1 MNLMDDASQRTL
13 SLAGQAWLH
22 DADTRKV
29 VEALMKGGHNARFVG
44 GCVRDALLRLPVRD
58 IDIATPER
66 PKAVM
71 ALLRSAGIKA
81 LPTGLQHGTIT
92 AVTDSHH
99 YEITTLRVDVETDG
113 RRATVEFTEDWET
126 DAERRDFTINAL
138 YADIDGTVHDYVGG
152 LEDLKSGHVRFIGD
166 PYKRIEEDALRILR
180 FFRFHAWY
188 GKGDLDEAG
197 LTACWNQARRIKELS
212 GERLANELLLLL
224 GAPNPGK
231 VLKTM
236 VDVGILRDVLS
247 EAVQEG
253 VVRVERLSQ
262 LEAALQAVDPLR
274 RLAAVVDTDS
284 PGMDE
289 LTRRLRMSNADRKRL
304 VEMIRP
310 GPDVVP
316 TSDERTLRKLLYQ
329 LGRDRFVDLL
339 FLGAARRED
348 PPDVEA
354 IRKTVDFARAWIRPN
369 LPVKGADVVA
379 IGIPQGEGVRKVLAA
394 VENWWIE
401 EDFPSDREK
410 ALEQIK
416 TAAAALKH

>member
-1 MNLMDDASQRTL
+1 MDSKALQNTL
-13 SLAGQAWLH
+13 SLSGQVWLK
-22 DADTRKV
+22 DSDTQKV
-29 VEALMKGGHNARFVG
+29 INALTKGGHNARFVG
-44 GCVRDALLRLPVRD
+44 GCVRDALLKLPVRD

-81 LPTGLQHGTIT
+81 LPTSLQHGTIT

-113 RRATVEFTEDWET
+113 RRATVEFTEDWQT

-138 YADIDGTVHDYVGG
+138 YADLDGTVHDYVGG
-152 LEDLKSGHVRFIGD
+152 LEDLKAGRVRFIGD

-180 FFRFHAWY
+180 FFRCHAWY

-224 GAPNPGK
+224 GAPNPGP
-231 VLKTM
+231 VLRTM

-253 VVRVERLSQ
+253 VVRVERLSR
-262 LEAALQAVDPLR
+262 LESQLQAVDPLR
-274 RLAAVVDTDS
+274 RLAAVVETDGQ
-284 PGMDE
+284 GMDE

-304 VEMIRP
+304 VDMIRP
-310 GPDVVP
+310 VTNVAPA
-316 TSDERTLRKLLYQ
+316 SDERTLRQLAYR
-329 LGRDRFVDLL
+329 LGRERLIDLM
-339 FLGAARRED
+339 FLSAARLASD
-348 PPDVEA
+348 PDLEA
-354 IRKTVDFARAWIRPN
+354 FKRAIDYVRSWNRPVF
-369 LPVKGADVVA
+369 PVKGQDILKAGV
-379 IGIPQGEGVRKVLAA
+379 PQGEAVRRILAD
-394 VENWWIE
+394 VEDWWVK
-401 EDFPSDREK
+401 EDFPSDRAT
-410 ALEQIK
+410 ALARVQEAVSIHR
-416 TAAAALKH
+416 A

>member
-1 MNLMDDASQRTL
+1 MEDFAPKALTLAS
-13 SLAGQAWLH
+13 QAWLH
-22 DADTRKV
+22 DLDTRKV
-29 VEALMKGGHNARFVG
+29 VAALMKGGHNARFVG
-44 GCVRDALLRLPVRD
+44 GCVRDALLNLPVRD
-58 IDIATPER
+58 VDIATPER

-152 LEDLKSGHVRFIGD
+152 LEDLKNGHVRFIGD

-188 GKGDLDEAG
+188 GKGELDEAG

-224 GAPNPGK
+224 GAPNPGR

-253 VVRVERLSQ
+253 VARVERLSW
-262 LEAALQAVDPLR
+262 LEAELQAVDPLR
-274 RLAAVVDTDS
+274 RLAAVVEIDS

-304 VEMIRP
+304 VEMVRP
-310 GPDVVP
+310 APEVAP
-316 TSDERTLRKLLYQ
+316 TSDERALRKLLYQ
-329 LGRDRFVDLL
+329 LDRDRFVDLL
-339 FLGAARRED
+339 FLGAARQDD
-348 PPDVEA
+348 PPDIEA
-354 IRKTVDFARAWIRPN
+354 IRRTIDFARAWRRPT

-379 IGIPQGEGVRKVLAA
+379 TGVPQGEGVRKALAA
-394 VENWWIE
+394 VETWWIDQ
-401 EDFPSDREK
+401 DFPNDREM

-416 TAAAALKH
+416 KAVAALKH

>member
-1 MNLMDDASQRTL
+1 MKSDSSQTEL
-13 SLAGQAWLH
+13 SLASQAWLH
-22 DADTRKV
+22 DSDTRRV
-29 VEALMKGGHNARFVG
+29 ISALTKGGHNARFVG
-44 GCVRDALLRLPVRD
+44 GCVRDALLDLPVRD

-81 LPTGLQHGTIT
+81 LPTSLQHGTIT

-152 LEDLKSGHVRFIGD
+152 LEDLAAGHVRFIGD

-188 GKGDLDEAG
+188 GRGELDEAG

-224 GAPNPGK
+224 GAPNPGR

-236 VDVGILRDVLS
+236 VDVGILRDVLP
-247 EAVQEG
+247 EAVLAG
-253 VVRVERLSQ
+253 VERVERLSR
-262 LEAALQAVDPLR
+262 LESELQAIDPLR
-274 RLAAVVDTDS
+274 RLAAVVETDS

-289 LTRRLRMSNADRKRL
+289 LTRRLRLSNADRKRL
-304 VEMIRP
+304 VDMVRAAPEVAPSKDARA
-310 GPDVVP
+310 
-316 TSDERTLRKLLYQ
+316 LRRLLYQ
-329 LGRDRFVDLL
+329 LGKDRFIDLL
-339 FLGAARRED
+339 FLGAARHED
-348 PPDVEA
+348 APDIEA
-354 IRKTVDFARAWIRPN
+354 IKFTIEFARAWIRPT
-369 LPVKGADVVA
+369 LPVKGADVMAAGV
-379 IGIPQGEGVRKVLAA
+379 PQGEAVRRVLSA
-394 VENWWIE
+394 VEDWWVA
-401 EDFPSDREK
+401 EDFPHDRDR
-410 ALEQIK
+410 ALEQIPK
-416 TAAAALKH
+416 AAEALKT